1 MEKIISKINTL
12 WAAAITLF
20 ATTFGEYWF
29 LFFAFFILNVVDY
42 ITGIAK
48 ARFSHTENS
57 NKGVKGIVKKVG
69 YWVVIALAFFIAISF
84 ESMGN
89 NIGVDLAFVEMLGWF
104 TLATFLINEIRS
116 ILENLVLVGVD
127 VPQFLIK
134 GLEVAA
140 DAVKSKTDTDKTE
153 VNRK

>member
-1 MEKIISKINTL
+1 MDKIANKMNTL
-12 WAAAITLF
+12 WGAAVALF
-20 ATTFGEYWF
+20 ASTFGEFWF
-29 LFFAFFILNVVDY
+29 LFFAFFVLNVVDY

-69 YWVVIALAFFIAISF
+69 YWVVIAIAFFIAISF

-89 NIGVDLAFVEMLGWF
+89 KIGVNLAFVEMLGWF

-116 ILENLVLVGVD
+116 IIENLVLVGVD

-140 DAVKSKTDTDKTE
+140 DVVKSKTDTAETE
-153 VNRK
+153 VNKK